1 MPRNI
6 SVFFLSNRFLL
17 ITCSGLATAKY
28 QILQRIK
35 IPTKL
40 NRFPTSIV
48 VVVSKVLETN
58 NHVVQVYLS
67 SIFYEFQQQF
77 NLVSI
82 NEWLSTALIKWPYD
96 AAPYPCCFHQFLS
109 SCFQFK
115 NVYFRIVL
123 SRLDCVNSVPV
134 IDVFSD
140 LLWFYLNNFI
150 LWFFFIEC
158 LKCNQR
164 SFKSRWCKSLLANDS
179 VFNNLNYTFL
189 FVYLKMNR

>member
-6 SVFFLSNRFLL
+6 SVFFLLNRFLL

-82 NEWLSTALIKWPYD
+82 NEWLSTALIIWPYD
-96 AAPYPCCFHQFLS
+96 AAPDPCCFHQFLS

-123 SRLDCVNSVPV
+123 SRLGCVNSVPV

-150 LWFFFIEC
+150 LWFFLLNVWNAI
-158 LKCNQR
+158 KDR
-164 SFKSRWCKSLLANDS
+164 SNHANINHYWQTIQFS
-179 VFNNLNYTFL
+179 IISTIHFCFPIWKWT
-189 FVYLKMNR
+189 R